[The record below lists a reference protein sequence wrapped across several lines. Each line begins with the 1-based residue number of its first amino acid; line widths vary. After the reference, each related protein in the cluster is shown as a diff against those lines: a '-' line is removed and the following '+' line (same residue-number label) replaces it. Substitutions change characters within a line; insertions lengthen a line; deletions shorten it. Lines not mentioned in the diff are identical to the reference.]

1 MDMSS
6 MIDHMVQKRLGCAC
20 VSNDGAYKHVAC
32 IFKKHGKQYRIL
44 ALGHNRFILSEKLPN
59 IHAEMAAIAKLHSHR
74 RKKLES
80 VQMCVLRVNG
90 NGKLNNSKPC
100 NHCVLSLNMIT
111 PMKGYR
117 IENVFYSNETGG
129 ISKARFSDLDT
140 DGHDTRF
147 FRERNFKIR

>member
-1 MDMSS
+1 
-6 MIDHMVQKRLGCAC
+6 
-20 VSNDGAYKHVAC
+20 
-32 IFKKHGKQYRIL
+32 
-44 ALGHNRFILSEKLPN
+44 
-59 IHAEMAAIAKLHSHR
+59 
-74 RKKLES
+74 
-80 VQMCVLRVNG
+80 
-90 NGKLNNSKPC
+90 
-100 NHCVLSLNMIT
+100 MIT